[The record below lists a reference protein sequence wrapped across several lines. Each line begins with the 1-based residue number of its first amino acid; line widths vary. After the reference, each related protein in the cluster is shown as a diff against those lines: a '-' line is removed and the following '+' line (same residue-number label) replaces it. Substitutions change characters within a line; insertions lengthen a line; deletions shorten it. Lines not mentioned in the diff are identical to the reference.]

1 LSSPVANE
9 RYELTAFG
17 SQLNNSGGGVTYQYF
32 VKVGATTVTTTNT
45 FTFTA
50 NANRRKWRFV
60 VDLFFDST
68 TVQEVS
74 AQLSVSQAGTMTAP
88 RVQAEGD
95 YIGYSTC
102 TEDFA
107 TAKNVVVSVQMGT
120 ASASADFVLEGFYIQ
135 KVGP

>member
-9 RYELTAFG
+9 RYQLTAFG
-17 SQLNNSGGGVTYQYF
+17 SQLNNSGGGVNYQYF
-32 VKVGATTVTTTNT
+32 VKIGATTVITTITTSFAN
-45 FTFTA
+45 

-74 AQLSVSQAGTMTAP
+74 AELNVSNAGSLTAP
-88 RVQAEGD
+88 SISQT

-107 TAKNVVVSVQMGT
+107 TAKNVVLSVQMGT
-120 ASASADFVLEGFYIQ
+120 ASANADFVLEGFYIE

>member
-9 RYELTAFG
+9 RYQLTAFG
-17 SQLNNSGGGVTYQYF
+17 SQLNNSGSAVTYTYF
-32 VKVGATTVTTTNT
+32 VKVGATTVITTIGTS
-45 FTFTA
+45 FAA
-50 NANRRKWRFV
+50 NGNRRKWRFV

-74 AQLSVSQAGTMTAP
+74 ADLGVSNAGTMTAP
-88 RVQAEGD
+88 ASGNA
-95 YIGYSTC
+95 YTGYSTC
-102 TEDFA
+102 TENFA

-120 ASASADFVLEGFYIQ
+120 ASANADFVLEGFYIE

>member
-9 RYELTAFG
+9 RYQLTAFG
-17 SQLNNSGGGVTYQYF
+17 SQLNNSGSGVNYSYF
-32 VKVGATTVTTTNT
+32 VKVGATTVITTVTT
-45 FTFTA
+45 SFGA
-50 NANRRKWRFV
+50 QANRRKWRFV

-74 AQLSVSQAGTMTAP
+74 AELGVSNFNAATAP
-88 RVQAEGD
+88 TISQT

-107 TAKNVVVSVQMGT
+107 TAKNVVLSVQMGT
-120 ASASADFVLEGFYIQ
+120 ASANADFVLEGFYIE